1 MRFFVKRIL
10 LFELII
16 SLCLLICACGTES
29 SIASNYFV
37 TEYNTM
43 GSEGHFIYN
52 VSDMSMSYYISKDQ
66 QVYIKSGW
74 ENTSFTSVETY
85 ASQFVN
91 SNYFSISDSYAGNGC
106 IFKNCDDHLELI
118 YNCPEDYI
126 FVIPFA
132 YDLSND
138 VTYFAVEKYKD
149 GNERDMTYFIVK
161 VSDAGVSKMGAF
173 DLQAPPYSGIIIDG
187 IMHFTSYNYETEKF
201 DLYAWNISDELKDIK
216 TEEHDLQ
223 NGDIFYDGT
232 KIIMSYDGTYD
243 FGNLKLDERTK
254 LFQMNKNIVAF
265 SSFEDTHTVQII
277 DAQKGIVE
285 KEYSDVV
292 GYRYEGNLLFLYTYS
307 GNVYEVKA

>member
-1 MRFFVKRIL
+1 MKRIFSIGMVIL
-10 LFELII
+10 
-16 SLCLLICACGTES
+16 LCLLNCACRIGETGP
-29 SIASNYFV
+29 SNYFV
-37 TEYNTM
+37 SEYNAM
-43 GSEGHFIYN
+43 GSEGHYLYN
-52 VSDMSMSYYISKDQ
+52 VSDQSMSYYDSTEQ

-232 KIIMSYDGTYD
+232 KIITSKDGIYK
-243 FGNLKLDERTK
+243 FGNIKLDKTVK
-254 LFQMNKNIVAF
+254 LFQWNKNIVAF
-265 SSFEDTHTVQII
+265 SSLSENHTVQII
-277 DAQKGIVE
+277 DAEKGTVE
-285 KEYSDVV
+285 KEYSDIA
-292 GYRYEGNLLFLYTYS
+292 GYSYNNDNLYLYAYD
-307 GNVYEVKA
+307 GAVYEVKV

>member
-1 MRFFVKRIL
+1 MKRIFSIGMVIL
-10 LFELII
+10 
-16 SLCLLICACGTES
+16 LCLLNCACRIGETGP
-29 SIASNYFV
+29 SNYFV
-37 TEYNTM
+37 SEYNAM
-43 GSEGHFIYN
+43 GSEGHYLYN
-52 VSDMSMSYYISKDQ
+52 VSDQSMSYYDSTEQ

-74 ENTSFTSVETY
+74 EKTSFTSVETY

-173 DLQAPPYSGIIIDG
+173 DLQAPPYSGIIING

-232 KIIMSYDGTYD
+232 KIITSKGGIYR
-243 FGNLKLDERTK
+243 FGRTK
-254 LFQMNKNIVAF
+254 LDGTAKLFQWNKNIVAF
-265 SSFEDTHTVQII
+265 FSLNENHIVQII
-277 DAQKGIVE
+277 DAEKGTVE
-285 KEYSDVV
+285 KEYSDIA
-292 GYRYEGNLLFLYTYS
+292 GYRYNNDNLYLYAYS
-307 GNVYEVKA
+307 GTVYEVKV